1 LSDEKKVLME
11 ERYLPES
18 EGLLESKTTS
28 MSINGSIRKE
38 IKLPFCDACGQTLK
52 DQRIAICSC
61 KKKICSSCMIIHEN
75 KIYCRECAKRITAIT
90 KEDFFA
96 LYGIANGVGLKD
108 VRHSSS
114 MNQESLDESISML
127 VERNLVEAKGLSI
140 FARYVVTDKGLAVLA
155 TCEQIYRNEG
165 DVLRFLL
172 KIQEFLEEG

>member
-1 LSDEKKVLME
+1 MSNEKKVLLE
-11 ERYLPES
+11 ERYLPEA

-28 MSINGSIRKE
+28 MTVNGSIQKE

-61 KKKICSSCMIIHEN
+61 KKKICPSCMVIHES
-75 KIYCRECAKRITAIT
+75 KIYCRECAKRITAIS

-96 LYGIANGVGLKD
+96 LYGIANGAGLKEIQ
-108 VRHSSS
+108 HSSS
-114 MNQESLDESISML
+114 MSQETLEESISTL
-127 VERNLVEAKGLSI
+127 TERGLVEAKGFSI
-140 FARYVVTDKGLAVLA
+140 FSHYAVTDKGLAVLA

-172 KIQEFLEEG
+172 KIQDFLEEG

>member
-1 LSDEKKVLME
+1 ME
-11 ERYLPES
+11 ERYLPEA

-28 MSINGSIRKE
+28 MNINGSIQKE

-61 KKKICSSCMIIHEN
+61 KKKICPSCMITHES

-90 KEDFFA
+90 KENFFA
-96 LYGIANGVGLKD
+96 LYGIASGAGLKD
-108 VRHSSS
+108 IQQSSS
-114 MNQESLDESISML
+114 MSQETLKESISIL
-127 VERNLVEAKGLSI
+127 IERNLVEVKGFSI
-140 FARYVVTDKGLAVLA
+140 FTRYAVIDKGLAVLA
-155 TCEQIYRNEG
+155 TCEQIYRNDG